1 MPRWKMWWLGAAS
14 TQEGA
19 HPPHFGGLCHQG
31 QPRISH
37 SELCYAPLPSELSGE
52 IRIPTAAIEPLP
64 LDIRKVIARRGAM
77 ELRDGM
83 VINLGIGIPSGVG
96 AVANEEGIAHT
107 TLSLES
113 GPIGGVPVAGV
124 GLPLRS
130 ILRALCLS
138 ARPLTFTTAAV

>member
-1 MPRWKMWWLGAAS
+1 
-14 TQEGA
+14 
-19 HPPHFGGLCHQG
+19 
-31 QPRISH
+31 
-37 SELCYAPLPSELSGE
+37 
-52 IRIPTAAIEPLP
+52 
-64 LDIRKVIARRGAM
+64 M

-124 GLPLRS
+124 GFAAAVNPQS
-130 ILRALCLS
+130 IMFS